1 MWLGNPSLLILA
13 NRWRLL
19 RMIRWNKELKS
30 KDMNKT
36 FKPSGYNSVSPYF
49 VVNGA
54 QKLIDMLKQV
64 FDAKELRRFDMPDG
78 TILHVELQIDDS
90 VIMMGNSSDQ
100 FPPNQHLTHVYVP
113 NADETYKKAINM
125 GCIPLEAPK
134 HRVGEPNRRGSFNDF
149 AGNTWS
155 VATQIE

>member
-1 MWLGNPSLLILA
+1 
-13 NRWRLL
+13 
-19 RMIRWNKELKS
+19 
-30 KDMNKT
+30 MNKT

-64 FDAKELRRFDMPDG
+64 FDANELRRFDMPDG
-78 TILHVELQIDDS
+78 TIMHVELQIDDS
-90 VIMMGNSSDQ
+90 VIMLGNSSNQ

-113 NADETYKKAINM
+113 NVDETYKKAINM

-134 HRVGEPNRRGSFNDF
+134 HRDGEPNRRGSFKDF

>member
-1 MWLGNPSLLILA
+1 
-13 NRWRLL
+13 
-19 RMIRWNKELKS
+19 
-30 KDMNKT
+30 MNKT

-64 FDAKELRRFDMPDG
+64 FDANELRRFDMPDG
-78 TILHVELQIDDS
+78 TIMHVELQIDDS
-90 VIMMGNSSDQ
+90 VIMLGNSSNQ
-100 FPPNQHLTHVYVP
+100 FPPNYHLTHVYLPDV
-113 NADETYKKAINM
+113 DETYKKAINM

-134 HRVGEPNRRGSFNDF
+134 HRDGEPNRRGSFKDF

>member
-1 MWLGNPSLLILA
+1 
-13 NRWRLL
+13 
-19 RMIRWNKELKS
+19 
-30 KDMNKT
+30 MNKT

-49 VVNGA
+49 VVDGA

-78 TILHVELQIDDS
+78 TIMHVELQIDDS
-90 VIMMGNSSDQ
+90 IIMLGNSSNQ
-100 FPPNQHLTHVYVP
+100 FPPNHHLTHVYVP
-113 NADETYKKAINM
+113 DVDETYKKAINM
-125 GCIPLEAPK
+125 GCIPLEAPT
-134 HRVGEPNRRGSFNDF
+134 HRDGEPNRRGSFKDF